1 VPTYNRRP
9 LLERVTAALLDQTLP
24 SDRYELLIVDDGS
37 TDDTPRLGAE
47 LSERPNVRFLRGEHR
62 GPAPARNLAVR
73 EACGDV
79 VAFTDDDCL
88 MPRDWLERLL
98 DGYARHPDVVGVG
111 GRLVPNAEALA
122 SSAVARYEE
131 FQSRCVFGA
140 GDEEAVGG
148 FECPAGGTNNM
159 SYRRDLLL
167 EMDGFDE
174 SFGPRVWGE
183 DADLKYRITQSGG
196 RLLYVPVTAIHLRDY
211 GLRSFLRQ
219 SVQRGR
225 SETHFLTKHEGGRG
239 WLRLVRRLAL
249 SPVKL
254 AAAPFRRDP
263 PLRAVMALGDLA
275 SAVGALLYRP
285 PAGLT
290 SR

>member
-1 VPTYNRRP
+1 
-9 LLERVTAALLDQTLP
+9 
-24 SDRYELLIVDDGS
+24 
-37 TDDTPRLGAE
+37 
-47 LSERPNVRFLRGEHR
+47 
-62 GPAPARNLAVR
+62 
-73 EACGDV
+73 
-79 VAFTDDDCL
+79 
-88 MPRDWLERLL
+88 MPQDWLERLL
-98 DGYARHPDVVGVG
+98 DGYARHPEVVGVG
-111 GRLVPNAEALA
+111 GRLVPNPEALA

-131 FQSRCVFGA
+131 YQSRCVFGA
-140 GDEEAVGG
+140 GDDEAVGG

-167 EMDGFDE
+167 EMGGFDE

-183 DADLKYRITQSGG
+183 DADLKYRITQAGG
-196 RLLYVPVTAIHLRDY
+196 RLLYLPVSAVHLRDY

-239 WLRLVRRLAL
+239 WLRLLRRLGLA
-249 SPVKL
+249 PVKL

-263 PLRAVMALGDLA
+263 RLRAVMALGDLA

-285 PAGLT
+285 
-290 SR
+290 R